1 MWIDVAFAAVAAL
14 AFYQGYRR
22 GIIGT
27 VVSIAAVVLAFLL
40 AVRYSRDVTAVLSD
54 LFAAPPTG
62 AMPLLGFV
70 VAFALVLLAARLIAG
85 AVERLLATLRLG
97 VVNRALGG
105 LAAALL
111 ATFLLSLALLAFDS
125 TGLLT
130 REQKRASITYAP
142 LAAFPEQVKGAFQK
156 SKPALERAREK
167 GEDALERARERR
179 EDRREER
186 ESRG

>member
-1 MWIDVAFAAVAAL
+1 MWIDLVFAAVAAF
-14 AFYQGYRR
+14 AFYQGYAR

-27 VVSIAAVVLAFLL
+27 VVSIAAVVLGFVL
-40 AVRYSRDVTAVLSD
+40 AVRYSAEVTDVLAD
-54 LFAAPPTG
+54 LFNTPPTG
-62 AMPLLGFV
+62 ALPLVGFV
-70 VAFALVLLAARLIAG
+70 VTFGLVLLGLRLVAT
-85 AVERLLATLRLG
+85 AVERLLATLRLT